1 MNLYEAIEG
10 RKKYLPEKKAKFWIY
25 QTLKALEFM
34 HKNGIF
40 HRDIKPE
47 NILLLKNKVKLADLG
62 SCKGIYSRPPFTEYI
77 STRWYRSPECLLT
90 DGYYNYK
97 MDIWGLGC
105 VFYEILTLEPLF
117 PGDDE
122 IDQVN
127 KINYILGSPP
137 PELFEKF
144 VKNSAHRNEF
154 NFEYQK
160 GIGINRYLTHVSPN
174 IVDLINKMLIYD
186 PDLRPTARDCLNH
199 ECFKEFI
206 EQDLKRAKQSQMNFN
221 QDSILM
227 KSFNDSISIKNEDSI
242 QIINLNNNVNYNNS
256 KTLKTKKEEE
266 NNKLEESIGSD
277 ITRPES
283 KILNRYKELPS
294 SKEKEF
300 LQYYNNNDDKIQAK
314 EFKYIKFIGKKPL
327 NEKEIENLL
336 NERNTALKN
345 IIDYNCKID
354 KGRYKPELDKE
365 KCIINRD
372 QEYYL
377 KPNFNTNQNDNF
389 FKTRHYFKLFLKGI
403 TKVIM
408 RKRAEQR
415 IKKKNHYFLKVYS
428 MIIPIIINH
437 HQYLI

>member
-1 MNLYEAIEG
+1 MDMNLYEAIEG

-206 EQDLKRAKQSQMNFN
+206 EQDLKRAKQSQMNFY

-256 KTLKTKKEEE
+256 KTLKTKKEASNSNMNLKNG
-266 NNKLEESIGSD
+266 NNKYNYKNILLPALKLNNISED
-277 ITRPES
+277 S
-283 KILNRYKELPS
+283 KGEDSFNNSLISKKNQDSYLRLPKIAQKNNLFGEAINFLNS
-294 SKEKEF
+294 
-300 LQYYNNNDDKIQAK
+300 N
-314 EFKYIKFIGKKPL
+314 EFKK
-327 NEKEIENLL
+327 
-336 NERNTALKN
+336 LKHN
-345 IIDYNCKID
+345 ISNHSID
-354 KGRYKPELDKE
+354 KVISSGFTQYE
-365 KCIINRD
+365 KKQKIN
-372 QEYYL
+372 
-377 KPNFNTNQNDNF
+377 
-389 FKTRHYFKLFLKGI
+389 
-403 TKVIM
+403 
-408 RKRAEQR
+408 
-415 IKKKNHYFLKVYS
+415 IKKKINEVKKNYVSPYS
-428 MIIPIIINH
+428 KKIIENNLYI
-437 HQYLI
+437 

>member
-1 MNLYEAIEG
+1 MEMNLYEAIEN
-10 RKKYLPEKKAKFWIY
+10 RKKYLPEKKAKYWIY

-62 SCKGIYSRPPFTEYI
+62 SCKGMYSKPPFTEYI

-137 PELFEKF
+137 NDLFEKF

-160 GIGINRYLTHVSPN
+160 GVGINKYLNHVSPN
-174 IVDLINKMLIYD
+174 IVDLIGKMLIYD
-186 PDLRPTARDCLNH
+186 PDLRPTARECLNH
-199 ECFKEFI
+199 ECFKEFV
-206 EQDLKRAKQSQMNFN
+206 EQDLKKKINQTNLY

-227 KSFNDSISIKNEDSI
+227 KSFNDSISKRNDESI
-242 QIINLNNNVNYNNS
+242 QIINLNSNNNNFNSNLNNNYNNS
-256 KTLKTKKEEE
+256 KTLKTKKEASISNL
-266 NNKLEESIGSD
+266 NNIN
-277 ITRPES
+277 S
-283 KILNRYKELPS
+283 KYN
-294 SKEKEF
+294 
-300 LQYYNNNDDKIQAK
+300 YNNILLPVLKLNNINEDSKGEDSFNNSSFIKKNQDPYLRLPKIHEKNNNIFDAINFMNSN
-314 EFKYIKFIGKKPL
+314 EFKK
-327 NEKEIENLL
+327 
-336 NERNTALKN
+336 LKHN
-345 IIDYNCKID
+345 ISNHSID
-354 KGRYKPELDKE
+354 KVMSSAFTIYE
-365 KCIINRD
+365 K
-372 QEYYL
+372 
-377 KPNFNTNQNDNF
+377 
-389 FKTRHYFKLFLKGI
+389 KTK
-403 TKVIM
+403 
-408 RKRAEQR
+408 
-415 IKKKNHYFLKVYS
+415 S
-428 MIIPIIINH
+428 
-437 HQYLI
+437 

>member
-1 MNLYEAIEG
+1 MEMNLYEAIEN
-10 RKKYLPEKKAKFWIY
+10 RKKYLPEKKAKYWIY

-62 SCKGIYSRPPFTEYI
+62 SCKGIYSKPPFTEYI

-137 PELFEKF
+137 NDLFQKF

-160 GIGINRYLTHVSPN
+160 GVGINKYLNHVSPD
-174 IVDLINKMLIYD
+174 IVDLIGKMLIYE
-186 PDLRPTARDCLNH
+186 PDLRPTARECLNH
-199 ECFKEFI
+199 ECFKEFV
-206 EQDLKRAKQSQMNFN
+206 EQDLKSKITQTNIY

-227 KSFNDSISIKNEDSI
+227 KSFNDSISKRNDESI
-242 QIINLNNNVNYNNS
+242 QIINLNSNNNLNNIYNNS
-256 KTLKTKKEEE
+256 KTLKTKKEASIPNLNIINPKYNYNNILLPVLKLNNINEDSKGEDSFNNSSIIKKNQDPYLRLPKIKEKNNNILDAVNFMNSNDFKKLKHNISNHSIDKVMSSAFTIYEKKQKINIKKRINEVKKNYISPYSKKIIE
-266 NNKLEESIGSD
+266 NNL
-277 ITRPES
+277 
-283 KILNRYKELPS
+283 
-294 SKEKEF
+294 
-300 LQYYNNNDDKIQAK
+300 
-314 EFKYIKFIGKKPL
+314 
-327 NEKEIENLL
+327 
-336 NERNTALKN
+336 
-345 IIDYNCKID
+345 II
-354 KGRYKPELDKE
+354 
-365 KCIINRD
+365 
-372 QEYYL
+372 
-377 KPNFNTNQNDNF
+377 
-389 FKTRHYFKLFLKGI
+389 
-403 TKVIM
+403 
-408 RKRAEQR
+408 
-415 IKKKNHYFLKVYS
+415 
-428 MIIPIIINH
+428 
-437 HQYLI
+437 

>member
-206 EQDLKRAKQSQMNFN
+206 EQDLKRAKQSQMNFY

-242 QIINLNNNVNYNNS
+242 QIINLNNNANYNNS
-256 KTLKTKKEEE
+256 KTLKTKKEASNSNMSLKNG
-266 NNKLEESIGSD
+266 NNKYNYKNILLPALKLNNISED
-277 ITRPES
+277 S
-283 KILNRYKELPS
+283 KGEDSFNNSLISKKNQDSYLRLP
-294 SKEKEF
+294 KIAQK
-300 LQYYNNNDDKIQAK
+300 NNLFGEAINFMNSN
-314 EFKYIKFIGKKPL
+314 EFKK
-327 NEKEIENLL
+327 
-336 NERNTALKN
+336 LKHN
-345 IIDYNCKID
+345 ISNHSID
-354 KGRYKPELDKE
+354 KVISSGFTQYE
-365 KCIINRD
+365 KKQKIN
-372 QEYYL
+372 
-377 KPNFNTNQNDNF
+377 
-389 FKTRHYFKLFLKGI
+389 
-403 TKVIM
+403 
-408 RKRAEQR
+408 
-415 IKKKNHYFLKVYS
+415 IKKKINEVKKNYVSPYS
-428 MIIPIIINH
+428 KKIIENNLYI
-437 HQYLI
+437 

>member
-1 MNLYEAIEG
+1 MEMNLYEAIEN
-10 RKKYLPEKKAKFWIY
+10 RKKYLPEKKAKYWIY

-62 SCKGIYSRPPFTEYI
+62 SCKGMYSKPPFTEYI

-137 PELFEKF
+137 NDLFEKF

-160 GIGINRYLTHVSPN
+160 GVGINKYLNHVSPN
-174 IVDLINKMLIYD
+174 IVDLIGKMLIYD
-186 PDLRPTARDCLNH
+186 PDLRPTARECLNH
-199 ECFKEFI
+199 ECFKEFV
-206 EQDLKRAKQSQMNFN
+206 EQDLKKKINQTNLY

-227 KSFNDSISIKNEDSI
+227 KSFNDSISKRNDESI
-242 QIINLNNNVNYNNS
+242 QIINLNSNNNNFNSNLNNNYNNS
-256 KTLKTKKEEE
+256 KTLKTKKEASISNL
-266 NNKLEESIGSD
+266 NNIN
-277 ITRPES
+277 S
-283 KILNRYKELPS
+283 KYN
-294 SKEKEF
+294 
-300 LQYYNNNDDKIQAK
+300 YNNILLPVLKLNNINEDSKGEDSFNNSSFIKKNQDPYLRLPKIHEKNNNIFDAINFMNSN
-314 EFKYIKFIGKKPL
+314 EFKK
-327 NEKEIENLL
+327 
-336 NERNTALKN
+336 LKHN
-345 IIDYNCKID
+345 ISNHSID
-354 KGRYKPELDKE
+354 KVMSSAFTIYE
-365 KCIINRD
+365 KKQKVNIKKMIN
-372 QEYYL
+372 
-377 KPNFNTNQNDNF
+377 K
-389 FKTRHYFKLFLKGI
+389 
-403 TKVIM
+403 
-408 RKRAEQR
+408 
-415 IKKKNHYFLKVYS
+415 KKKNYISPYS
-428 MIIPIIINH
+428 KKIIENNLII
-437 HQYLI
+437 